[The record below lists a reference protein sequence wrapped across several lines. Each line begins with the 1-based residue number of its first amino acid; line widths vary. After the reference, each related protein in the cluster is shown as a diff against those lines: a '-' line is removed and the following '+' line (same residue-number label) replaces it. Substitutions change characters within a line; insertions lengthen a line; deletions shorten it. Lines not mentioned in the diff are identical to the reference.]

1 MCWTRADP
9 GCAGRGSL
17 SPGDNWPCAVGAVC
31 TARLSHIHRPRA
43 LPLQEVEMDGDFDW
57 HNSRRTRRCQH
68 GCVSG
73 FHEDSFVI
81 AN

>member
-1 MCWTRADP
+1 MRCGSGVHSEAQSHPQTTRT
-9 GCAGRGSL
+9 S
-17 SPGDNWPCAVGAVC
+17 SP
-31 TARLSHIHRPRA
+31 IHRPRA
-43 LPLQEVEMDGDFDW
+43 LPVQEVEMDGDFDW

-73 FHEDSFVI
+73 FHENRFVI